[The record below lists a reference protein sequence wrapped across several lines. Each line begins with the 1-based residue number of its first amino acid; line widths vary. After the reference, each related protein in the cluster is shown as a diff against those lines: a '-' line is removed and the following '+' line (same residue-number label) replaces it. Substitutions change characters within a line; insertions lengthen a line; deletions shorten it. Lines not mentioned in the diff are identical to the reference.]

1 VKRLKNISNY
11 IIEEILNEV
20 DYYRKLET
28 KVINSIKILE
38 KSATSELYLI
48 EKYLS
53 ENLQKRL
60 DKTLTLSLK

>member
-1 VKRLKNISNY
+1 MKRLKNISNY

-60 DKTLTLSLK
+60 DKTLALSLK

>member
-1 VKRLKNISNY
+1 MKRLKNISNY

-48 EKYLS
+48 DKYLS